1 MVSFKIQWK
10 ASAKKEL
17 KKIDK
22 VEIPTILN
30 AIEKLSKEPY
40 PANHKKI
47 LGTEYIFRIKVGN
60 YRVIYSI
67 ENEQLIIEIIR
78 VRHRK
83 DAYRKFPNR

>member
-1 MVSFKIQWK
+1 MASFEIQWK

-22 VEIPTILN
+22 VEIPKILKE
-30 AIEKLSKEPY
+30 IEKLSSEPY
-40 PANHKKI
+40 PTNHKKI
-47 LGTEYIFRIKVGN
+47 LGTEHIFRIKIGN

-83 DAYRKFPNR
+83 EAYRKFP

>member
-22 VEIPTILN
+22 VEIPKIIN
-30 AIEKLSKEPY
+30 EIKKLSLEPY
-40 PANHKKI
+40 PTNHKKI
-47 LGTEYIFRIKVGN
+47 LGTEHIFRIKIGN

-67 ENEQLIIEIIR
+67 ENQQLVIEVIR

-83 DAYRKFPNR
+83 EAYRKFP

>member
-1 MVSFKIQWK
+1 MASFEIQWK

-22 VEIPTILN
+22 VEIPKIIN
-30 AIEKLSKEPY
+30 EIEKLSLEPY
-40 PANHKKI
+40 PTNHKKI
-47 LGTEYIFRIKVGN
+47 LGTEHIFRIKIGN

-67 ENEQLIIEIIR
+67 ENNELIIEIIR

-83 DAYRKFPNR
+83 EVYRNFP